1 MTSAPT
7 DPAAAAL
14 PDATV
19 PGMALQAGALP
30 GAELPFAALTRRGP
44 ALENAHLAHIAVVD
58 ARGTLRYRFGDPSRP
73 TLPRSAIKPAQA
85 LAVLE
90 SGAFEQYG
98 LSDADLALCCA
109 SHSSEAIHI
118 ARAQGMLEASG
129 ASENEMRCGPH
140 APLSEAVQREWIKS
154 GFAPTP
160 VCSNCSGKH
169 AGMLAAARALKL
181 PVGDYHLPAHPLQQR
196 VARTIAELCDLAPEQ
211 IAWGIDGCNLPT
223 PSFALDRLARVF
235 AKLGA
240 AALPAAPPT
249 AADGTTDALAAMA
262 PARRAALARIYHAM
276 AGHPELV
283 AGKGRFCSELMRA
296 FEGTLVGKTGADA
309 SYAIACPARGLGIA
323 LKVEDGNSTIAF
335 ALAVEVL
342 HQLDIGTPAMRA
354 RLAHWHRPQI
364 KNTAGIVT
372 GEIETVLRLIPA

>member
-1 MTSAPT
+1 MS
-7 DPAAAAL
+7 AAAL
-14 PDATV
+14 PDA
-19 PGMALQAGALP
+19 AIQ
-30 GAELPFAALTRRGP
+30 FAALVRRGP
-44 ALENAHLAHIAVVD
+44 ALENGHLAHVAVVD
-58 ARGTLRYRFGDPSRP
+58 AQGTLRYRFGDPFRP

-98 LSDADLALCCA
+98 LGEADLALCCA

-118 ARAQGMLEASG
+118 ARTQSMLEASG

-154 GFAPTP
+154 GFTPTP

-181 PVGDYHLPAHPLQQR
+181 PVCDYHLPAHPLQQR
-196 VARTIAELCDLAPEQ
+196 VARVVAELCDLAPEQ

-240 AALPAAPPT
+240 ATLPDGDTLAPS
-249 AADGTTDALAAMA
+249 AMA
-262 PARRAALARIYHAM
+262 PARRASLARIFHAM
-276 AGHPELV
+276 AAHPELV
-283 AGKGRFCSELMRA
+283 GGSGRFCSELMRA
-296 FEGTLVGKTGADA
+296 YEGTLVGKVGADA
-309 SYAIACPARGLGIA
+309 SYAIAYPARGLGIA

-335 ALAVEVL
+335 ALAVELL

-364 KNTAGIVT
+364 KNTVGIVT
-372 GEIETVLRLIPA
+372 GEIETVLRLIAV

>member
-1 MTSAPT
+1 MPS
-7 DPAAAAL
+7 
-14 PDATV
+14 
-19 PGMALQAGALP
+19 
-30 GAELPFAALTRRGP
+30 AELTPAYAAVTRRGP
-44 ALENAHLAHIAVVD
+44 ALENAHLAHVAVVD
-58 ARGTLRYRFGDPSRP
+58 AHGTLHFRFGEASRP

-90 SGAFEQYG
+90 SGAFEQYPF
-98 LSDADLALCCA
+98 SEADLALCCA

-118 ARAQGMLEASG
+118 ARAQAMLEASG

-154 GFAPTP
+154 GFTPTP

-181 PVGDYHLPAHPLQQR
+181 PVGDYHAPEHPLQRR
-196 VARTIAELCDLAPEQ
+196 VATTVADLCDLAPDQ

-223 PSFALDRLARVF
+223 PSFALDRLARVY

-240 AALPAAPPT
+240 ATLPDDNPHAQALKN
-249 AADGTTDALAAMA
+249 MA
-262 PARRAALARIYHAM
+262 PTRRAGLARIYRAM
-276 AGHPELV
+276 AAHPELV
-283 AGKGRFCSELMRA
+283 GGKGRFCSELMRA
-296 FEGTLVGKTGADA
+296 YEGTLVGKVGADG
-309 SYAIACPARGLGIA
+309 SYAIAYPARGLGIA

-342 HQLDIGTPAMRA
+342 QQLDLGSPAMRA
-354 RLAHWHRPQI
+354 RLAHWHRPAI
-364 KNTAGIVT
+364 KNSAGVVT
-372 GEIETVLRLIPA
+372 GEIEPVLRLIPVAIGRHPDR